1 MVPGG
6 GNGLLALERVLEY
19 RGEYIA
25 KFDVNVSRN
34 VTRYTIPNLT
44 GSCALFS
51 TGEY

>member
-6 GNGLLALERVLEY
+6 GNGLLAPERVSEY

-34 VTRYTIPNLT
+34 GTRYI
-44 GSCALFS
+44 
-51 TGEY
+51 GESDGRLGWDR

>member
-6 GNGLLALERVLEY
+6 GSGLLAPERVSEY

-34 VTRYTIPNLT
+34 VTHYETTP
-44 GSCALFS
+44 AA
-51 TGEY
+51 

>member
-6 GNGLLALERVLEY
+6 GNVLLALERVLEY

-34 VTRYTIPNLT
+34 GTRYI
-44 GSCALFS
+44 
-51 TGEY
+51 GESDGYFFL

>member
-34 VTRYTIPNLT
+34 VTRYI
-44 GSCALFS
+44 
-51 TGEY
+51 GESDGIF